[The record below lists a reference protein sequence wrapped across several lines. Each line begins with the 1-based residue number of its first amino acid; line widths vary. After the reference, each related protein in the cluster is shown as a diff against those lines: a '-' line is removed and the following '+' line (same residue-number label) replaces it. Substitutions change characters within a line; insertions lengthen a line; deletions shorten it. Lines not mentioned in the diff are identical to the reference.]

1 MYLHIGQEVI
11 LNVKDIIGIFNLL
24 EVEDKEKVEKMK
36 QAFNV
41 IDVSFGRK
49 KSLILVEKNK
59 EKIGYFSNIS
69 STTLAKRINLGKMEV
84 KNGKI

>member
-69 STTLAKRINLGKMEV
+69 SATLAKRINLGKMED